1 MTHGATPDALL
12 WTLLGAVVL
21 PAWLL
26 AGVCDYLAHARSA
39 IERTSGVHE
48 SLLHLLQTAQ
58 IGVPTLAILFL
69 ELNSAVLLLC
79 VAGVLAHSVTAWRDL
94 RYTNPLRE
102 VTVFEQYVHA
112 FLIVLPLMSLAL
124 LVAIHWPGAA
134 PEAAWRLQPRAQA
147 FAPAVIAAVL
157 AASAVF
163 GVLPGLWE
171 LARCWRARTRSG
183 VRSGTSHP
191 HPHPQPHA
199 ARVLNRR

>member
-26 AGVCDYLAHARSA
+26 AGACDYLAHARSG

-58 IGVPTLAILFL
+58 IGVPTLAVLFL
-69 ELNSAVLLLC
+69 ELNAAVLLLC

-124 LVAIHWPGAA
+124 LVAIYWPGVASGS
-134 PEAAWRLQPRAQA
+134 AWTPRPREQP
-147 FAPAVIAAVL
+147 FAPAVVAAVL

-171 LARCWRARTRSG
+171 LARCWRARGRSG
-183 VRSGTSHP
+183 A
-191 HPHPQPHA
+191 HA
-199 ARVLNRR
+199 ERALNRR